1 MALGAKIPCVGC
13 HRAWPLPGA
22 VRAGPHRKRRGV
34 TSEEAGRDIGRGEQ
48 STTCCVYF
56 GNVSDYQNNREQRER
71 RRRTVV
77 RAVGIIIAAAMLLSV
92 VIPAIY
98 AGL

>member
-1 MALGAKIPCVGC
+1 MALGVKIPCGGC
-13 HRAWPLPGA
+13 HRAWPLLGA
-22 VRAGPHRKRRGV
+22 VRVGSS
-34 TSEEAGRDIGRGEQ
+34 SEEAGRDIGEGGQ
-48 STTCCVYF
+48 STTRCVYF

>member
-1 MALGAKIPCVGC
+1 MALGVKIPCVGC
-13 HRAWPLPGA
+13 HRAWPLLGA
-22 VRAGPHRKRRGV
+22 VRVGSS
-34 TSEEAGRDIGRGEQ
+34 SEEAGRDIGRGEQ

>member
-1 MALGAKIPCVGC
+1 M
-13 HRAWPLPGA
+13 
-22 VRAGPHRKRRGV
+22 
-34 TSEEAGRDIGRGEQ
+34 
-48 STTCCVYF
+48 
-56 GNVSDYQNNREQRER
+56 SDYQNNREQREL

>member
-1 MALGAKIPCVGC
+1 MCRVSPGMAPARGGA
-13 HRAWPLPGA
+13 
-22 VRAGPHRKRRGV
+22 RRPS
-34 TSEEAGRDIGRGEQ
+34 SEEAGRDIGRGEQ

-92 VIPAIY
+92 FIPAIY

>member
-1 MALGAKIPCVGC
+1 MALGVKIPCGGC
-13 HRAWPLPGA
+13 HRAWPLLGA
-22 VRAGPHRKRRGV
+22 VRVGSS
-34 TSEEAGRDIGRGEQ
+34 SEEAGRDIGEG
-48 STTCCVYF
+48 SKCVYF